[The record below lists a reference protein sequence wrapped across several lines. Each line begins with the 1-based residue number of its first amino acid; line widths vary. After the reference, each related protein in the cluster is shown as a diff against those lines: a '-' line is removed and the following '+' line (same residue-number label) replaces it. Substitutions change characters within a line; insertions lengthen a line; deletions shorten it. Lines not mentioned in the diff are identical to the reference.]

1 MTRKRFEE
9 LEAWQE
15 ARKLAKRVYTI
26 TRSAPFNDDW
36 DLRRQLR
43 KSSTSSMGNIAE
55 GFDSGTNPEFIRF
68 LFIARRSA
76 GETQSHLYAALDQS
90 YIDNLTF
97 DELYALARRVKV
109 LIDGLIKYLKKSP
122 RLLRHP

>member
-1 MTRKRFEE
+1 MTWKRFEE

-15 ARKLAKRVYTI
+15 ARKLAKQVYTI
-26 TRSAPFNDDW
+26 TRSAPFNEDW

-43 KSSTSSMGNIAE
+43 KSSTSSMGNTAE
-55 GFDSGTNPEFIRF
+55 GFDSGTNAEFTRF

-90 YIDNLTF
+90 YIDKSIF
-97 DELYALARRVKV
+97 EELYDLARRVKV
-109 LIDGLIKYLKKSP
+109 LIDGLIKYLRKSP
-122 RLLRHP
+122 QRLRFP